1 MTISTMDEVV
11 AALSAGQNRTFML
24 QSVTTVANRFTL
36 LNAASAQNQ
45 WGQMATPTARGSGGA
60 IITDA
65 TAGFMPWTAAGGG
78 AQDYL
83 MLLNASGG
91 TAMTLNVY
99 DVVYAVSGFSGTSA
113 VAQTITSM
121 PSIPRPANGDGLE
134 MFAVI
139 WTQIGTT
146 GTTVTAS
153 YTNQAGTAS
162 RTTIAASIGATGLR
176 EVYRL
181 IPMPLQAGDTGV
193 QAIAS
198 ATLAGTTGTAGDWG
212 LVLARFIC
220 EVPVYINANPP
231 IDFAGL
237 GMPALDSDTAF
248 GFFCFASTT
257 VSGFLSGSLRIG
269 AG

>member
-1 MTISTMDEVV
+1 MAITTPDGVV
-11 AALSAGQNRTFML
+11 AALGTAVNRTFAF

-36 LNAASAQNQ
+36 LNAANAQNQ

-60 IITDA
+60 LISDA
-65 TAGFMPWTAAGGG
+65 TAGFMPWTSPGGG
-78 AQDYL
+78 TTDYL
-83 MLLNASGG
+83 MLAAMSGQTVG
-91 TAMTLNVY
+91 AVSLY

-121 PSIPRPANGDGLE
+121 PTLTRPTNGEGLE
-134 MFAVI
+134 MFATVF
-139 WTQIGTT
+139 TQIGTT

-162 RTTIAASIGATGLR
+162 RTTIAQNIGGTGLR

-220 EVPVYINANPP
+220 ELPTYAGATDPY
-231 IDFAGL
+231 DFAALGL
-237 GMPALDSDTAF
+237 PALDPDAAF
-248 GFFCFASTT
+248 GFFLFASTT
-257 VSGFLSGSLRIG
+257 TSGYLSGNLRIG